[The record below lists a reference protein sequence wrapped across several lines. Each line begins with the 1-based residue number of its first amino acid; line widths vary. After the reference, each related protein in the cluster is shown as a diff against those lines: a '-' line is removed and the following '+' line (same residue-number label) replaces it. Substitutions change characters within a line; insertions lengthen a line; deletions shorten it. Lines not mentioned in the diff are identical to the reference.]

1 MGKLFVAGLLSSLL
15 GCGAAA
21 APPVEP
27 IQGAPS
33 ANATTTPIVS
43 KVVRTRLPK
52 ETAPADG
59 DVSGFYL
66 QIISPG
72 SDAGELA
79 DRATKMISGHCS
91 GTIIVYRDKRGVMG
105 AGAVFATEAEK
116 HACATSLERTDG
128 TDDYPSSAVWRKAD

>member
-27 IQGAPS
+27 IPKATS
-33 ANATTTPIVS
+33 ASAATAPIVS

-52 ETAPADG
+52 ETAPVDG

-66 QIISPG
+66 QVISPG

-79 DRATKMISGHCS
+79 DRATKLLDGHCS

-105 AGAVFATEAEK
+105 AGSVFATEAEK
-116 HACATSLERTDG
+116 RACATSLERADG
-128 TDDYPSSAVWRKAD
+128 SDDYPSSAVWRKAD